1 MRICALAVAGG
12 TIGAVTRYLLL
23 PDDEREFVEWAQSN
37 CGLTLLR
44 GDRLWN
50 GEPQLASIASLPAEL
65 PTPPEP
71 GVPPAGPA
79 ELLLWDPGW
88 GVNDL
93 LGWDVS
99 SAQGRVRRHL
109 NEAAAKPARVSVDEL
124 IDLERTRILRLR
136 RSGWMRDG
144 ALRVAALQGSA
155 RPSRLQ
161 DKAVMRVLRAAE
173 RWMQHGA
180 TEISLPETLRS
191 GPRVLARPVAAAY
204 IGSGGLVYP
213 WDA

>member
-1 MRICALAVAGG
+1 
-12 TIGAVTRYLLL
+12 VTRYLLF
-23 PDDEREFVEWAQSN
+23 PDDEREFVEWTQGN

-50 GEPQLASIASLPAEL
+50 GEPQPAGAGSLPAEL
-65 PTPPEP
+65 PGPPEP
-71 GVPPAGPA
+71 GVPPASSI
-79 ELLLWDPGW
+79 ELLLWDRSW
-88 GVNDL
+88 GVNNL
-93 LGWDVS
+93 PGWDPN
-99 SAQGRVRRHL
+99 SAQSRVRRHL
-109 NEAAAKPARVSVDEL
+109 NDAAAKPAHASIDEL

-136 RSGWMRDG
+136 RSGWTRDG

-161 DKAVMRVLRAAE
+161 DKAVLRVFRAAE

-180 TEISLPETLRS
+180 TEIFLPETLRFR
-191 GPRVLARPVAAAY
+191 PRVLARPGAAAY
-204 IGSGGLVYP
+204 VGNGGVVYP